1 MFSFNFKI
9 QIKLPG
15 MVYLLLF
22 LTLPLFSSTDGGGTP
37 PTSEASHQTTQVMRN
52 VSRRET
58 PRLPPP
64 YLHLPVFVDSR
75 TPLVEKEQ
83 FSPARGTGQD
93 PLPEPVREILL
104 PVRPS
109 TSPPSASGVSVKTSC
124 KLKKILV
131 QVQRSILGTGEPL
144 SRVTLGTCRPSKS
157 TADYIYFEYDLGLCG
172 TKRKVSLK
180 PNFYSL

>member
-1 MFSFNFKI
+1 MD
-9 QIKLPG
+9 

-37 PTSEASHQTTQVMRN
+37 PTSEASLQTTQVMRE

-75 TPLVEKEQ
+75 IPLVEKEQ
-83 FSPARGTGQD
+83 FSPARGTGLE

-104 PVRPS
+104 PDQPS
-109 TSPPSASGVSVKTSC
+109 TSPPSASGVSLKTSC
-124 KLKKILV
+124 KLRKMLV
-131 QVQRSILGTGEPL
+131 QVSRSIVGTGEPL
-144 SRVTLGTCRPSKS
+144 SRVTLGTCQASKS
-157 TADYIYFEYDLGLCG
+157 TADYIYFEYDLSLCG
-172 TKRKVSLK
+172 TKWKVSLK
-180 PNFYSL
+180 AQLLISC